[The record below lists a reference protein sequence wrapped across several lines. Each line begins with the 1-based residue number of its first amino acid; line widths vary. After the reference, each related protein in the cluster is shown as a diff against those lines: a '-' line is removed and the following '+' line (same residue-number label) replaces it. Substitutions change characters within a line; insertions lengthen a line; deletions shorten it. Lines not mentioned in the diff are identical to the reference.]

1 MASKSGLIMVLLGVI
16 FMNGNR
22 ATEKEIWE
30 FLSML
35 GIYVGRRHWIFG
47 EPRRLI
53 TKDLVQKKYL
63 MYQQVPN
70 VILHTTSSCG
80 AQEVVLRPIR

>member
-1 MASKSGLIMVLLGVI
+1 MRGPYPSLLMVLLGVI

-22 ATEKEIWE
+22 ATVEEIWE

-35 GIYVGRRHWIFG
+35 GIFAGRRHCIFG

-53 TKDLVQKKYL
+53 TKDLVQKVYL
-63 MYQQVPN
+63 NYHKGTQ
-70 VILHTTSSCG
+70 
-80 AQEVVLRPIR
+80 